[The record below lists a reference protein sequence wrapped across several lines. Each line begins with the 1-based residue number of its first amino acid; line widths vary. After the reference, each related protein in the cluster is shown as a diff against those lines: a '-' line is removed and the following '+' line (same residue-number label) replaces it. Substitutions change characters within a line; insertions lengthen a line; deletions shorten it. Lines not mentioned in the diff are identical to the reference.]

1 MADAH
6 AETFMT
12 ATSRPWIPVALFS
25 MALLAFPA
33 IASTDGHSHDGN
45 DELDGLTWK
54 FVPSCPCVDQIVH
67 MKFEARGPS
76 AQILSAETIDSH
88 HVRLVVKVTGGHD
101 DDQAVQ
107 VAGGHHEDDNS
118 DGGHSQCKITTAE
131 VELGT
136 LPAGLNHV
144 DLETIVRK
152 GKSEHANNEHTI
164 HLTASV
170 TVRDSCG
177 TQPPPSGSVPFL
189 QSVTIGP
196 PPICPA
202 DSIHVVLEG
211 QFPNPAFHVRDVLLL
226 PSLARSGFPLPP
238 TVHLVVDHGACT
250 DSTPPDSVVHWV
262 EEVVLPPLAMPQNY
276 QLNVEMAQVN
286 CADSLDSGPLPHASF
301 PFAVTNCRDTSAC
314 AFVVSWRGPDS
325 MPGACDA
332 LFGGDSANVV
342 MRLRSVTPLA
352 ALQGRIHLSSHAFQV
367 GALTPVGPASGMNL
381 TWAPDSSGATFVLF
395 AKDSAYVPAHLPTS
409 TQPGDSVL
417 RVTVTARDT
426 AVALPGFVQV
436 SALDLLGSDA
446 DGIGLA
452 ECRGDTLNLNAARIC
467 VGSDVC
473 DADGNGITDVRD
485 LVRLIRCIQKPSACP
500 DSGRSFDCNRDGKS
514 DLDDVLCC
522 AMRILQGELPDSTH
536 ARSEPSV
543 AVMLGVPDEGPN
555 GIRLPITITDEARV
569 GAARLVLSVPSDRY
583 DVRVEMDAADAPSWL
598 ELHDVS
604 AGRLTLG
611 LVGLAGSGAT
621 SAPRQDVHAT
631 LVFTL
636 RPGAQPGGGVL
647 IERGELAGPDGAALR
662 GTIDATNVPLGTE
675 LAKTLSLSAAM
686 PNPFGRE
693 TRFSVT
699 LSKAGAVELTV
710 HDLSGRRV
718 ATLHHGAMQPGT
730 STFIWRGERD
740 DGSRVADGVYF
751 VRLGL
756 DGHTVAR
763 KVALL
768 HNN

>member
-1 MADAH
+1 MANAH

-12 ATSRPWIPVALFS
+12 ATSRHWIPVALFS

-33 IASTDGHSHDGN
+33 IASTDDHSHDGH
-45 DELDGLTWK
+45 DELSGLTWK
-54 FVPSCPCVDQIVH
+54 FMPSCPCVDQIVH
-67 MKFEARGPS
+67 LKFEACGPC

-88 HVRLVVKVTGGHD
+88 HVRLVVKVNGEND
-101 DDQAVQ
+101 DDHAVQ

-118 DGGHSQCKITTAE
+118 DCEHSHCKLTTAE

-196 PPICPA
+196 PPICTT

-250 DSTPPDSVVHWV
+250 DSTPPDSVINWV
-262 EEVVLPPLAMPQNY
+262 EEVVLSPLAMPQAY

-286 CADSLDSGPLPHASF
+286 CADSLDTGPLPHASF
-301 PFAVTNCRDTSAC
+301 PFTVTTCRDTTAC
-314 AFVVSWRGPDS
+314 AFVVSWRGSDS
-325 MPGACDA
+325 VPGVCDA

-367 GALTPVGPASGMNL
+367 AALTPVGPASGMNL
-381 TWAPDSSGATFVLF
+381 TWERDSSGASFVLF
-395 AKDSAYVPAHLPTS
+395 AKDSSANVPAHKS
-409 TQPGDSVL
+409 SSSQPADSVL
-417 RVTVTARDT
+417 RVTVAARDT
-426 AVALPGFVQV
+426 AGTLPGFVLV

-446 DGIGLA
+446 NGAGLA
-452 ECRGDTLNLNAARIC
+452 ECRTDTLNLNAARIC

-473 DADGNGITDVRD
+473 DADGNGVTDVRD
-485 LVRLIRCIQKPSACP
+485 LVHLIRCITKPSACP
-500 DSGRSFDCNRDGKS
+500 DSGLSFDCNRDGKS
-514 DLDDVLCC
+514 NLDDVLCC
-522 AMRILQGELPDSTH
+522 AMRILQGELPDSTQS
-536 ARSEPSV
+536 RSEPSV

-583 DVRVEMDAADAPSWL
+583 DVRVELDPADATNWL
-598 ELHDVS
+598 QLHDVS
-604 AGRLTLG
+604 GGRLTLG
-611 LVGLAGSGAT
+611 LIGLAPGTT

-662 GTIDATNVPLGTE
+662 GTIDATNVPLGGE
-675 LAKTLSLSAAM
+675 VAKTLSLSAAM
-686 PNPFGRE
+686 PNPFTHE

-699 LSKAGAVELTV
+699 LPKAGAVELTV

-730 STFIWRGERD
+730 SSFIWRGERD

-751 VRLGL
+751 VRLGVN
-756 DGHTVAR
+756 GHTVAR